1 MAAVAPDD
9 PAIGRRVLVID
20 DSEFCRQFETM
31 VLVQAGFEVRCA
43 SNADEF
49 DQLFESWN
57 PELILADLQMP
68 DIDGATLCKSVRA
81 RYPNLR
87 IPVILFSSLPESELA
102 DIALRAGADAYL
114 SKQTGYDEL
123 AVRLRALC
131 EEIVW

>member
-1 MAAVAPDD
+1 MDD
-9 PAIGRRVLVID
+9 PVVGRRVLVID

-31 VLVQAGFEVRCA
+31 VLVQAGFDVRCA
-43 SNADEF
+43 SNANEF
-49 DQLFESWN
+49 DRLFESWN

-68 DIDGATLCKSVRA
+68 DIDGATLCRSVRA
-81 RYPNLR
+81 RYPTHH
-87 IPVILFSSLPESELA
+87 IPVVLFSSLPESELA
-102 DIALRAGADAYL
+102 EIALQAGADAFL